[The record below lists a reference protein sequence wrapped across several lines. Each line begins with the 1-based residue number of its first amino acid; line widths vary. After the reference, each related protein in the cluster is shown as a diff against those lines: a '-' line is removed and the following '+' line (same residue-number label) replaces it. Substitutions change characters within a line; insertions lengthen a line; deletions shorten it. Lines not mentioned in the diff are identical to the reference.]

1 MHALSLEEQKK
12 LVMTDVK
19 EVIYFTEKE
28 IRVLLMNGGK
38 ISVFGEEL
46 KITVFNNQNG
56 SFAAMG
62 KVKTVKYLGK
72 QESFVK
78 RLFK

>member
-12 LVMTDVK
+12 LVITDVK
-19 EVIYFTEKE
+19 EVAYFTEKE

-38 ISVFGEEL
+38 VDILGEEL
-46 KITVFNNQNG
+46 KISAFNNQSG
-56 SFAAMG
+56 AFAALG
-62 KVKTVKYLGK
+62 KVRAIKYLGK